1 MRIIFASLLL
11 SVFSLTLPAQDGE
24 PPLIKF
30 NKDIH
35 DFGTIEKGSKVVTEF
50 EFVNNGKSVLTI
62 EDVKTSCGCTTATP
76 EKKEY
81 QPGEKGIIPVT
92 FDSSRFSHKITKTI
106 TVFSNDPENPKY
118 YLKIMGVVESEIE
131 AKPTLISLYN
141 VKREDTEREIEISS
155 NKLPKL
161 ELKEQS
167 SDLEFISATTERIDD
182 KKVKLKIKVM
192 GSKAPKNTTSFRGQ
206 VVIKTNGTKV
216 PEISIPVHIK
226 FEEPIRVLPRF
237 ISFFGSKQGNSRAV
251 SVTLTSTDKKPFK
264 VLSAATDIG
273 SVSVKVPEEG
283 KAQHQLEVTLSDKAD
298 RGKFAGFLTVKTD
311 MEDMPEIRVAIRG
324 SVL

>member
-1 MRIIFASLLL
+1 MRTIFAMMLLG
-11 SVFSLTLPAQDGE
+11 VFSLTLTAQSGT
-24 PPLIKF
+24 PVIKF

-50 EFVNNGKSVLTI
+50 EFVNNGKNTLTI

-81 QPGEKGIIPVT
+81 APGEKGIIPVT

-118 YLKIMGVVESEIE
+118 YLKIMGMVESEIE

-141 VKREDTEREIEISS
+141 VKRTDTEREIELSS
-155 NKLPKL
+155 NKLAKL
-161 ELKEQS
+161 ELKDHS
-167 SDLEFISATTERIDD
+167 SDLDFLSATTERVSDQQ
-182 KKVKLKIKVM
+182 VKLKIKVN
-192 GSKAPKNTTSFRGQ
+192 GSKAPKGTTSFRGQ
-206 VVIKTNGTKV
+206 VVIKTNGEKV
-216 PEISIPVHIK
+216 PEITIPVHIK

-237 ISFFGSKQGNSRAV
+237 ISFFGSKKGTERSV
-251 SVTLTSTDKKPFK
+251 SVTLTSTDKRPFK
-264 VLSAATDIG
+264 ILSATTDIG
-273 SVSVKVPEEG
+273 SVAVKVPEG
-283 KAQHQLEVTLSDKAD
+283 GQAQHQLEVTLSDKAD
-298 RGKFAGFLTVKTD
+298 SGKFAGFLTVKTD